1 MAFILPTCVERCTR
15 AIKINVATV
24 LRHEKCG
31 EHKLQFNATTSTAQ
45 ETLLLEENKKCFRKL
60 QGMNSI
66 LVCILHCFELPLS
79 NDSIFVI

>member
-45 ETLLLEENKKCFRKL
+45 ETLFVAGRK
-60 QGMNSI
+60 QK
-66 LVCILHCFELPLS
+66 
-79 NDSIFVI
+79 IF